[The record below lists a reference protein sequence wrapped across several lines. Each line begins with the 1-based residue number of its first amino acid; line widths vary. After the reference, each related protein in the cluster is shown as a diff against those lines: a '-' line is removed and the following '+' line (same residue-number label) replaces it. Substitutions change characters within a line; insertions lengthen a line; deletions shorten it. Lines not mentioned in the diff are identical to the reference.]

1 MKLESKNYEAKNDEA
16 KNYEAKTTTRPVS
29 SILKTRVDTPL
40 RKAYNSQAV
49 AFFHWSVP
57 GTGLGGRSRAC
68 ACMLKIRRPVCE
80 LDMTE

>member
-1 MKLESKNYEAKNDEA
+1 MGNWSLETTSQNYEVKNYEV
-16 KNYEAKTTTRPVS
+16 KTTTRPMS
-29 SILKTRVDTPL
+29 GILRTRVDIPL
-40 RKAYNSQAV
+40 GKVYNSQAV
-49 AFFHWSVP
+49 AFFNWSVP